1 MDFCHRNQSGLSI
14 CFKVL
19 IMSVAVIDQDNDS
32 MLKGKFMDK
41 QVVRELTEIV
51 GRGNVSTEV
60 ADKITHSYDATQ
72 AQHQPDVVVY
82 AGNAVEVSEVVK
94 LANRWKIP
102 LLPRG
107 AGSGFTGGTLPVRG
121 GIVLVLTRMDR
132 ILDIDTENL
141 TAEVEP
147 GVVTAELQRQAEK
160 LGLFYP
166 PDPASKEFSTLGGN
180 VAECAGG
187 PRCVKYGVTK
197 DYVLGLELVTPTG
210 DVIRTGGKTLK
221 NVVGYDLTKLFVGS
235 EGTLGIVTGIILKLL
250 PKPAAKKTMLVQFE
264 TIDGAA
270 QSVAAIIG
278 AKIIPTTLEF
288 MDAATIDCIRDASN
302 IPLPASCRAVLI
314 IEVDGD
320 QHVLDGQA
328 ERILQ
333 IIQPFGILDTRIAET
348 DEESEEIWQ
357 VRRIVSPSL
366 RKVNPDKFNEDIV
379 VPRSKV
385 PDMIR
390 ALEKIAEDYGVPI
403 VNFGHAGDGN
413 IHVNVMVDLKESGM
427 EEKIEKVMDEVF
439 SAAVKLRGSISGEHG
454 IGTSK
459 AKYLNMELDS
469 STIAYM
475 KLIKKT
481 LDPNNILNPGK
492 IFLEN
497 TSAAPKVG
505 IS

>member
-1 MDFCHRNQSGLSI
+1 
-14 CFKVL
+14 
-19 IMSVAVIDQDNDS
+19 
-32 MLKGKFMDK
+32 
-41 QVVRELTEIV
+41 
-51 GRGNVSTEV
+51 
-60 ADKITHSYDATQ
+60 
-72 AQHQPDVVVY
+72 PDVVVY
-82 AGNAVEVSEVVK
+82 VKTTDEVSRVVK

-121 GIVLVLTRMDR
+121 GIVMVLTRMDS
-132 ILDIDTENL
+132 ILEIDTENL

-147 GVVTAELQRQAEK
+147 GVVTADLQRRVEK

-210 DVIRTGGKTLK
+210 DIIRTGGKTLK
-221 NVVGYDLTKLFVGS
+221 NVVGYDLTKLIVGS
-235 EGTLGIVTGIILKLL
+235 EGTLGIVTKIILKLL

-264 TIDGAA
+264 SIDGAA
-270 QSVAAIIG
+270 RSVAAIIG

-288 MDAATIDCIRDASN
+288 MDAATINCIRSASN
-302 IPLPASCRAVLI
+302 ISLPDKCRAILI

-320 QHVLDGQA
+320 PQVLDGQVA
-328 ERILQ
+328 RIMA
-333 IIQPFGILDTRIAET
+333 IIKPFGILDLKIAAT
-348 DEESEEIWQ
+348 DKESEEIWQ

-366 RKVNPDKFNEDIV
+366 RKINPDKFNEDIV

-390 ALEKIAEDYGVPI
+390 ALEALSDKYGVPI

-413 IHVNVMVDLKESGM
+413 IHVNVMVDLKEPGTAD
-427 EEKIEKVMDEVF
+427 KVEKVMDEIF
-439 SAAVKLRGSISGEHG
+439 RAAVNLRGAISGEHG

-459 AKYLNMELDS
+459 ARYMNLELDRA
-469 STIAYM
+469 TISYM
-475 KLIKKT
+475 QLIKRT
-481 LDPNNILNPGK
+481 FDPNNILNPGK
-492 IFLEN
+492 IFLEKYN
-497 TSAAPKVG
+497 EVDAEPGVG
-505 IS
+505 SQ

>member
-1 MDFCHRNQSGLSI
+1 MDE
-14 CFKVL
+14 
-19 IMSVAVIDQDNDS
+19 
-32 MLKGKFMDK
+32 
-41 QVVRELTEIV
+41 QVVRELIDIVKTE
-51 GRGNVSTEV
+51 NVLTAVS
-60 ADKITHSYDATQ
+60 DKITHSYDATQ
-72 AQHQPDVVVY
+72 EKHLPDVVVY
-82 AGNAVEVSEVVK
+82 AGTTEEVAGVVK
-94 LANRWKIP
+94 LANRWQIP
-102 LLPRG
+102 VLPRG
-107 AGSGFTGGTLPVRG
+107 AGSGFTGGSLPVRG

-132 ILDIDTENL
+132 VLDIDTENL

-147 GVVTAELQRQAEK
+147 GVVTAELQRQVEK

-197 DYVLGLELVTPTG
+197 DYILGLEVVTPTG
-210 DVIRTGGKTLK
+210 DIIRTGGKTLK

-235 EGTLGIVTGIILKLL
+235 EGTLGIVTKIILKLL
-250 PKPAAKKTMLVQFE
+250 PKPEAKKTMLVQFE

-270 QSVAAIIG
+270 KSVSAIIG

-288 MDAATIDCIRDASN
+288 MDSATINCIRGVSN
-302 IPLPASCRAVLI
+302 IPLPESCRAILI

-320 QHVLDGQA
+320 A
-328 ERILQ
+328 RILDHQ
-333 IIQPFGILDTRIAET
+333 VEKILSIIRPFGILDTRIAAT

-390 ALEKIAEDYGVPI
+390 ALEKISVEYEVPI

-413 IHVNVMVDLKESGM
+413 IHVNVMVDLKEKGM
-427 EEKIEKVMDEVF
+427 GQKVEKVMDEIF
-439 SAAVKLRGSISGEHG
+439 RTAVSLRGSLSGEHG
-454 IGTSK
+454 VGTSK
-459 AKYLNMELDS
+459 AKYLNMELNIA
-469 STIAYM
+469 TITYM
-475 KLIKKT
+475 QRIKT
-481 LDPNNILNPGK
+481 ALDPNNILNPGK
-492 IFLEN
+492 IFLEDYPEQTEIASTN
-497 TSAAPKVG
+497 
-505 IS
+505 